1 MSGTNFMASA
11 SGNNRAYVTP
21 FGTQAVTLP
30 GSILLSDSMSGATLD
45 TTYRWQSPV
54 LAGGGTVTQANSS
67 LALVT
72 GTTASNAAAVSSID
86 KIEPIGA
93 GFLAVGAPI
102 IMEAGVGLNTH
113 RFFGIGTPAGGYT
126 AATPLQDAYG
136 WEVDITGFLNCVTYA
151 SGVRTKWRSIPV
163 PTDGLPHI
171 YGLQIRADAVYF
183 LYDNLEDPIA
193 VGGYQGA
200 SINNL
205 PVRISI
211 INHTAGPAN
220 AASWTTFGVAA
231 IDLTSNYIGAFN
243 GQIIQPLRLPGKY
256 PIVNAV
262 VVTAEATIWTPAAGR
277 RFRLM
282 GGLLTSGTAAGNVLL
297 KDNTVGT
304 TIGLLPFGAVNVP
317 MPFTLPGNGILSTAA
332 NNVLTATGVATQ
344 TLSGYL
350 IGCEE

>member
-67 LALVT
+67 LALVS
-72 GTTASNAAAVSSID
+72 GTTANNAAAVSSID

-113 RFFGIGTPAGGYT
+113 RFFGIGTPNGSFT
-126 AATPLQDAYG
+126 AATPLSDAYG
-136 WEVDITGFLNCVTYA
+136 WEVDITGRLNCVTYA
-151 SGVRTKWRSIPV
+151 STVRTVWRSIPV

-183 LYDNLEDPIA
+183 LYDNLEDAIA

-200 SINNL
+200 SVNNL
-205 PVRISI
+205 PVRIHI
-211 INHTAGPAN
+211 INHTTGPTN
-220 AASWTTFGVAA
+220 SASWTTFGVAA
-231 IDLTSNYIGAFN
+231 IDLTSNYVGAYN
-243 GQIIQPLRLPGKY
+243 GQMIQPTRIPGKV
-256 PIVNAV
+256 VNLTAASIA
-262 VVTAEATIWTPAAGR
+262 AEATIWTPAAGR

-282 GGLLTSGTAAGNVLL
+282 GGLLTSGTTTANVTL
-297 KDNTVGT
+297 KDNTAGT
-304 TIGLLPFGAVNVP
+304 TILVLPFGAAAVP
-317 MPFTLPGNGILSTAA
+317 MPFTIPGNGILSTAA

-344 TLSGYL
+344 TLSGYVY
-350 IGCEE
+350 GCEE